1 MKLYQCLLVKNRWYG
16 GSGRISP
23 QGIVVHSTG
32 ANNPELR
39 RYVNPVRGQ
48 KDGMGCL
55 VPKQEDWSYYKALQ
69 KIGTNQYGNHW
80 NDPEQPYGVHAWI
93 GKMADGEVAAVQ
105 TLPWDRFLYGCG
117 SGRNGS
123 YNNTHIQFEICE
135 DTMDRAYT
143 DKAYKAAVELCA
155 WLCQKFRLPV
165 HSITSHYEAG
175 RAGYAS
181 THMDPDHWWTLCGHS
196 MDELRADVSKL
207 LAGKVEPYPAQ
218 VTVQHA
224 VEDIALNSPDYWESV
239 IEGRVTASGRNIQ
252 ALMDK
257 YHGALETEKKRA

>member
-23 QGIVVHSTG
+23 KGIVVHSTG

-55 VPKQEDWSYYKALQ
+55 VPKQEEWSYYKALQ
-69 KIGTNQYGNHW
+69 MIGTNQYGNHW

-123 YNNTHIQFEICE
+123 YNATHIQFEICE

-143 DKAYKAAVELCA
+143 DKAYKAAVELCSY
-155 WLCQKFRLPV
+155 LCKLFDLPV
-165 HSITSHYEAG
+165 SSITSHSEAHA
-175 RAGYAS
+175 AGYAS
-181 THMDPDHWWTLCGHS
+181 NHTDPVHWWGPFGHTMDQFRTDVKKALGAAETLS
-196 MDELRADVSKL
+196 PE
-207 LAGKVEPYPAQ
+207 EI
-218 VTVQHA
+218 TVQHA
-224 VEDIALNSPDYWESV
+224 IQDIGINSPDYWLAV
-239 IEGRVTASGRNIQ
+239 LTGRKTVSPANLKAI
-252 ALMDK
+252 LDK
-257 YHGALETEKKRA
+257 YHNKVSNLDTQ